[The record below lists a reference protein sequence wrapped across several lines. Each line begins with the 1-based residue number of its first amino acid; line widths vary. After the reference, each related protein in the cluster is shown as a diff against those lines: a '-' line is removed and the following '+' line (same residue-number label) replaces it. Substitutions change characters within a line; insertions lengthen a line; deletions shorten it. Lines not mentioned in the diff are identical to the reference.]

1 MGVGGEMSEPVA
13 VEAKCS
19 GVCGSG
25 HGSFD
30 LAIVVEIFR
39 VS

>member
-1 MGVGGEMSEPVA
+1 MWGAVA

-25 HGSFD
+25 HGSFG
-30 LAIVVEIFR
+30 LLVVDEICR
-39 VS
+39 VK